1 VINFLCLIGV
11 AFAAQGISQVGNFF
25 EALGASRVGVGEAL
39 QAINRKPGA
48 SEEILY
54 NSTTRSSKSKTSK
67 AASDIEEGGVSE
79 VKAILPRYE
88 IDSSSKKGTKP
99 VITGA
104 ISIRGVHFSYP
115 TRPNESIL
123 QNLTLDIKAGE
134 TTAFVGPSG
143 GKPVLVAC
151 FVSACSVYLYLY

>member
-1 VINFLCLIGV
+1 V

-48 SEEILY
+48 SEQIIYKSKKDDEL
-54 NSTTRSSKSKTSK
+54 NSTTRSSKSKASK
-67 AASDIEEGGVSE
+67 AASDIEEGGAPE
-79 VKAILPRYE
+79 VKAIVPRYE
-88 IDSSSKKGTKP
+88 IDSSSKNGLKP
-99 VITGA
+99 DITGA

-123 QNLTLDIKAGE
+123 QDLTLEIKAGE

-143 GKPVLVAC
+143 GKLPFWHETVHY
-151 FVSACSVYLYLY
+151 FI